1 MASKKTVGLR
11 DLRENTEKYI
21 RKINKGE
28 SFTVLRR
35 NKPVF
40 EIKPLN
46 EDDDENWE
54 TVIDFTEISK
64 NGVPAEKVY
73 QALKELNEQDKKASR

>member
-1 MASKKTVGLR
+1 MATKKTVGLR

-21 RKINKGE
+21 KKINKGE
-28 SFTVLRR
+28 SFTVFRR